1 MKGCTAGRV
10 VDTYFVHST
19 LTAVASSARRA
30 TVDAF
35 SSERFARA
43 RRAAVPAAEDQVTP
57 GVCGSGRLGDVSL
70 GGCGHD
76 ERVGTGR
83 RSGGVGTRDAHGTG
97 DSVDV
102 GAYDRYL
109 GRWSRLFLPA
119 LIEAAA
125 CGRGDRV
132 VDVATGPGDAALAVR
147 DVVGDDG
154 VVIGCDI
161 APAMARAASQRSGG
175 TLAVVV
181 ADAKRLPFPDATFDA
196 VICQLGLMFF
206 PSPHDALVEFA
217 RIVRPGGRVA
227 VGVLSTSEHV
237 AMWGVLAAVLSG
249 HLPDQHE
256 IFHLSFSL
264 ADPDT
269 VTELFTAAGYGAVQV
284 EAHVRGGEF
293 KSLDEYWEPIER
305 GIGQLPHAYCS
316 LPEPVRRRV
325 RDEVNDHLAPYR
337 DGDRFA
343 MSVEALLATGHR

>member
-1 MKGCTAGRV
+1 MTN
-10 VDTYFVHST
+10 
-19 LTAVASSARRA
+19 
-30 TVDAF
+30 
-35 SSERFARA
+35 E
-43 RRAAVPAAEDQVTP
+43 AEP
-57 GVCGSGRLGDVSL
+57 GVAPVVWARGM
-70 GGCGHD
+70 H
-76 ERVGTGR
+76 T
-83 RSGGVGTRDAHGTG
+83 GVGE
-97 DSVDV
+97 SVDI

-132 VDVATGPGDAALAVR
+132 LDVATGPGDAALAVR
-147 DVVGDDG
+147 AVVDSEGM
-154 VVIGCDI
+154 VIGCDI

-175 TLAVVV
+175 TLPVV
-181 ADAKRLPFPDATFDA
+181 ADAQRLPFRDGTFDA

-206 PSPHDALVEFA
+206 PSPRDALVEFA

-227 VGVLSTSEHV
+227 VGVLSTPERA

-249 HLPDQHE
+249 HLPGQHDV
-256 IFHLSFSL
+256 FHLSFSL

-269 VTELFTAAGYGAVQV
+269 VTELFTAAGYRDVHV
-284 EAHVRGGEF
+284 EGHVRGGVCE
-293 KSLDEYWEPIER
+293 SLDDYWEPIER

-337 DGDRFA
+337 DGGRLV
-343 MSVEALLATGHR
+343 MSVEALIATGQTIEPRPADALRLRVDGA